1 MSQVTS
7 QAVSDLKAKC
17 AARPRRSV
25 LYMPGSN
32 ARALEKAKTLS
43 ADTLILDLEDA
54 VAPDAKADAR
64 AQVCAAV
71 KAGGYG
77 KREIIIRVNG
87 LDTEWGAADIE
98 AAVAAGP
105 DGILVPKVSGPED
118 VDQIEAALSAAGA
131 PTDLQMWAMMET
143 PLAMLQAQQIAAKSQ
158 EPGSHMTAWVMGTND
173 IAKDMRSAHTP
184 DRQPMMTSIGLCL
197 LAARAY
203 GLVVLD
209 GVYNDIKDA
218 DGFQAVC
225 EQGRDLGMDGKTLI
239 HPSQLA
245 PCNEVFSPDPADV
258 AFARQTIEAFELPE
272 NAGKGVLK
280 VEGRMVELLHAE
292 IAKRT
297 VAIAEAIAELEA
309 SA

>member
-1 MSQVTS
+1 M
-7 QAVSDLKAKC
+7 
-17 AARPRRSV
+17 
-25 LYMPGSN
+25 
-32 ARALEKAKTLS
+32 
-43 ADTLILDLEDA
+43 
-54 VAPDAKADAR
+54 
-64 AQVCAAV
+64 
-71 KAGGYG
+71 
-77 KREIIIRVNG
+77 NG
-87 LDTEWGAADIE
+87 LDTQWGAGDIE
-98 AAVAAGP
+98 AAIAAGP

-118 VDQIEAALSAAGA
+118 VDRIEAALSAAGA
-131 PTDLQMWAMMET
+131 PADFQMWAMMET

-158 EPGSHMTAWVMGTND
+158 ETGSHMTAWVMGTND

-184 DRQPMMTSIGLCL
+184 ERQPMMTSLGLCL

-203 GLVVLD
+203 GLVILD
-209 GVYNDIKDA
+209 GVYNDIKNA

-245 PCNEVFSPDPADV
+245 PCNEVFSPDPSEV

-280 VEGRMVELLHAE
+280 VDGRMVELLHAE

-309 SA
+309 SL

>member
-1 MSQVTS
+1 MA

-32 ARALEKAKTLS
+32 ARALEKAKTLP
-43 ADTLILDLEDA
+43 ADTVILDLEDA
-54 VAPDAKADAR
+54 VAPDAKSDAR
-64 AQVCAAV
+64 TQVCAAV

-77 KREIIIRVNG
+77 KREVIIRVNG
-87 LDTEWGAADIE
+87 LDTQWGAGDIQ

-131 PTDLQMWAMMET
+131 PADFQMWAMMET

-158 EPGSHMTAWVMGTND
+158 EAGSHMTAWVMGTND

-184 DRQPMMTSIGLCL
+184 ERQPMMISLGLCL

-203 GLVVLD
+203 GLVILD
-209 GVYNDIKDA
+209 GVYNDIKNA
-218 DGFQAVC
+218 EGFQAVC

-245 PCNEVFSPDPADV
+245 PCNEVFSPDPAEV

-280 VEGRMVELLHAE
+280 VDGRMVELLHAE

-297 VAIAEAIAELEA
+297 VAIAEAIVELEA
-309 SA
+309 SL